1 MSKIKNPK
9 NIFVKLITFGNTFNS
24 KTFFDNFKRYFI
36 EFLGLFMAVTF
47 SFYIESVGEEYEKKQ
62 GYKEIVSTIPSKIR
76 KSINYT
82 DEYLQLSINNETLYN
97 NIIKEWEVDNDS
109 VFIRKYL
116 NKDYYPPLAYFILTN
131 DYTPPILNLDLFKS
145 GNQRFKM
152 LYKEVSNEINQLV
165 DGNQL
170 NFILRIIEEE
180 KKLTDQ
186 YRNLIYEDFGKD
198 TDISNLFE
206 LDFWIKNRT
215 HIQQNHRFKFL
226 VYEKQRLIKY
236 LIIPQVKDYKSFL
249 ERKLSYFDSLNN
261 QFDNEKHFLYWK
273 IN

>member
-1 MSKIKNPK
+1 
-9 NIFVKLITFGNTFNS
+9 
-24 KTFFDNFKRYFI
+24 
-36 EFLGLFMAVTF
+36 
-47 SFYIESVGEEYEKKQ
+47 
-62 GYKEIVSTIPSKIR
+62 
-76 KSINYT
+76 
-82 DEYLQLSINNETLYN
+82 
-97 NIIKEWEVDNDS
+97 
-109 VFIRKYL
+109 
-116 NKDYYPPLAYFILTN
+116 
-131 DYTPPILNLDLFKS
+131 
-145 GNQRFKM
+145 M